1 MIASIEPTID
11 PKQDA
16 KFTILHTLT
25 TARAPS
31 PIVNL
36 AWHASSTKQKS
47 DMLASQTMDGDLRVW
62 SVAKPPTA
70 EMPKT
75 IRILKRMDNVEPGRH
90 WCSWSKNGRVLQF
103 SDRYVGFLSYAAAVV
118 PDRPCALAKLGHGMS
133 ERNVSLA
140 SQYQQ
145 STASEVLR
153 ATVSKRHYSHSG
165 LTAPCSNMIRVLLL
179 WSRPYSTILCC
190 LRQWP
195 TAIPH
200 NLNSSQVQHLQG
212 LLRAPMQPEDP

>member
-1 MIASIEPTID
+1 MGLPDVCHRVSIRRCWPGALLNNDRYLNGSILIASIESTID

-70 EMPKT
+70 EVPKT

-103 SDRYVGFLSYAAAVV
+103 SDRYVGFF
-118 PDRPCALAKLGHGMS
+118 
-133 ERNVSLA
+133 SLTRDWPL
-140 SQYQQ
+140 YQ
-145 STASEVLR
+145 
-153 ATVSKRHYSHSG
+153 
-165 LTAPCSNMIRVLLL
+165 PI
-179 WSRPYSTILCC
+179 
-190 LRQWP
+190 
-195 TAIPH
+195 
-200 NLNSSQVQHLQG
+200 
-212 LLRAPMQPEDP
+212 D